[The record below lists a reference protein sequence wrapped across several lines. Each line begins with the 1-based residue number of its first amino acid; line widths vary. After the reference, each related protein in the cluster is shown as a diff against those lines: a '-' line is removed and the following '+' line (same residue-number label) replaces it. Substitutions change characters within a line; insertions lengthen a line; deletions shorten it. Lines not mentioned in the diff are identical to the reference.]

1 MAEIEKAKQVLRNAG
16 YFVDS
21 LWSIEDVQQNYNCT
35 DEEAMEI
42 LESALTNEYTQEQ
55 IFDAIDEYARYIGL
69 TRKED

>member
-35 DEEAMEI
+35 EEQAQVI
-42 LESALTNEYTQEQ
+42 LEQSLTNEATMEQ
-55 IFDAIDEYARYIGL
+55 IWFSI
-69 TRKED
+69 KEFSELANLKEA